1 MKQICVALIAFL
13 LMGASSGHEDERLTF
28 VGFNMPPF
36 YMRPDATGISGAG
49 YEIMQQLCEREKMAC
64 RFTILPFSE
73 TIQRISDG
81 KFAMGGPMAKTEERE
96 KIFYFS
102 TPVFHTSLAFFGL
115 DKHTKK
121 IHQYEDLKGKK
132 VGVTNPSI
140 SMIALNE
147 INDGLG
153 GKIKIVK
160 ERDTLIALKMA
171 DLGTYQLAYV
181 NADNGRYWVKRY
193 RSKMKE
199 VPHLTKNVDFHFV
212 FSRKTFSEKEFVQI
226 DTQLKKMLEEKV
238 VEKIAVKYGLH
249 AAEAPTDLETKQ

>member
-1 MKQICVALIAFL
+1 MGKILLVLFSFALA
-13 LMGASSGHEDERLTF
+13 GASAGHEDTRLTF

-49 YEIMQQLCEREKMAC
+49 YEIMQQLCEREKLAC

-73 TIQRISDG
+73 TMQRISEG
-81 KFAMGGPMAKTEERE
+81 KFEMGGPMAKTTERE
-96 KIFYFS
+96 KIFYYS
-102 TPVFHTSLAFFGL
+102 LPVFHTSLAFFGL
-115 DKHTKK
+115 DKNIKK
-121 IHQYEDLKGKK
+121 IHDYKDLKGLK

-140 SMIALNE
+140 GLLYLTE
-147 INDGLG
+147 INNELE
-153 GKIKIVK
+153 GKIKIIK

-199 VPHLTKNVDFHFV
+199 VPKLSKRIDYHFV
-212 FSRKTFSEKEFVQI
+212 FSRKTFSEKEFAQI
-226 DTQLKKMLEEKV
+226 DAQLKKMLEEKV
-238 VEKIAVKYGLH
+238 VEQIAVKYGLQ
-249 AAEAPTDLETKQ
+249 AAEAPSILEVKQ

>member
-1 MKQICVALIAFL
+1 
-13 LMGASSGHEDERLTF
+13 
-28 VGFNMPPF
+28 
-36 YMRPDATGISGAG
+36 
-49 YEIMQQLCEREKMAC
+49 
-64 RFTILPFSE
+64 
-73 TIQRISDG
+73 
-81 KFAMGGPMAKTEERE
+81 MAKTADRE

-115 DKHTKK
+115 DKYSKK
-121 IHQYEDLKGKK
+121 VHDYKDLKGVK

-140 SMIALNE
+140 SMLYLLELNNE
-147 INDGLG
+147 LD

-199 VPHLTKNVDFHFV
+199 VPNLTKKIDYHFV
-212 FSRKTFSEKEFVQI
+212 FSRKTFSEKEFTQI
-226 DTQLKKMLEEKV
+226 DAQLKKMLEEKV
-238 VEKIAVKYGLH
+238 VEKIAVKYGLQ
-249 AAEAPTDLETKQ
+249 AAEAPSMLEMKQ